1 MTYEVELK
9 FSVPDLAPVR
19 DWLRDMNGQ
28 MLETVD
34 QRDDYFQHPS
44 RDFRETGEALRLRHE
59 GAASWITYK
68 GPVLDRAVKTRR
80 EIELPLGET
89 ELSGPAWT
97 ELLQLLGFQPV
108 ASVCKRRESW
118 QIVWDGEPM
127 TIALDDV
134 QDVGTYVEF
143 ERIATDDT
151 RELARQ
157 AVLAAAHSAGLTTP
171 ESRSYLR
178 MLLEGVRVVG
188 G

>member
-1 MTYEVELK
+1 MTYEIELK
-9 FSVPDLAPVR
+9 FPVPDLAAIR
-19 DWLRDMNGQ
+19 DWLRGANGQ
-28 MLETVD
+28 MLEIVD

-89 ELSGPAWT
+89 ARSGPAWT

-108 ASVCKRRESW
+108 ASVRKRRESW
-118 QIVWDGEPM
+118 QVLWEGEPM

-134 QDVGTYVEF
+134 QGVGTYVEF

-157 AVLAAAHSAGLTTP
+157 AVLAAAHAAGLTTP
-171 ESRSYLR
+171 ELRSYLR
-178 MLLEGVRVVG
+178 MLLEARVVG

>member
-1 MTYEVELK
+1 MTYEIELK
-9 FSVPDLAPVR
+9 FPVPDLAVVR
-19 DWLRDMNGQ
+19 DWLRGANGQ

-80 EIELPLGET
+80 EIELPLGDT
-89 ELSGPAWT
+89 EQSGSAWT

-134 QDVGTYVEF
+134 QGVGTYVEF

-178 MLLEGVRVVG
+178 MLLEVRVVG